1 MKYKL
6 SLRAEDYVRKMFRY
20 GAKEYGMAKTD
31 EYFDE
36 IHTKFD
42 LLTEHPSWG
51 VNYSHISVNLKSYE
65 HKAHSIYYTYSG
77 DDILIVRVLGSK
89 QDPARHV

>member
-6 SLRAEDYVRKMFRY
+6 SLRAEDDIREMFRY
-20 GAKEYGMAKTD
+20 GLQEYGIAKAD

-36 IHTKFD
+36 LHTRFD
-42 LLTEHPSWG
+42 LLSEHPSWG
-51 VNYSHISVNLKSYE
+51 ANYGHITPNLKRYE
-65 HKAHSIYYTYSG
+65 HKAHSIYYTYF
-77 DDILIVRVLGSK
+77 DEDILIVRVLGNK